1 MITGLET
8 IDMSFI
14 AIGTIASES
23 RRIESFP
30 SGISE
35 VAGPD
40 ILGHPCRIGVMADG
54 SARVESIKPGN
65 GHGVVATDDAD
76 CCREKRMSPAYRSG
90 SSRERINQPHHS
102 R

>member
-30 SGISE
+30 NGISE

-40 ILGHPCRIGVMADG
+40 IFRGHPCRIGVMVDDSGACG
-54 SARVESIKPGN
+54 VKPGN
-65 GHGVVATDDAD
+65 GHGVVAADDA
-76 CCREKRMSPAYRSG
+76 
-90 SSRERINQPHHS
+90 ILV
-102 R
+102 